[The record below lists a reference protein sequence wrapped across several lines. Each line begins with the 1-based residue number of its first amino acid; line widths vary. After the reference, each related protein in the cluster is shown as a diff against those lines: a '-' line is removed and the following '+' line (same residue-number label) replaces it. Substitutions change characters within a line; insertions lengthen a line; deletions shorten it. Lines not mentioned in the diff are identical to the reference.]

1 MPETFAKDQPPLSNP
16 SVKSVTAPPPQV
28 AVKFFPVTF
37 AEVMVTD
44 ALAGLKVQPLFD
56 GVTVYVPAAR
66 PVIV

>member
-1 MPETFAKDQPPLSNP
+1 MPETFANDQPALSKP

-28 AVKFFPVTF
+28 AVKFLPVTL
-37 AEVMVTD
+37 ADVTVTD
-44 ALAGLKVQPLFD
+44 ALVGLKVQPLFV